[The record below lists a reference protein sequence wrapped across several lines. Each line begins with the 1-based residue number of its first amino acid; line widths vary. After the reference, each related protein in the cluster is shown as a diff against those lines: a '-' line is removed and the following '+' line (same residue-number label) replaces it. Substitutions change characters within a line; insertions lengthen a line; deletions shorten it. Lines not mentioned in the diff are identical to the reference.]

1 MQNQSIK
8 QINRIN
14 PNPNVYGGLTCRTY
28 KPSRTGGAIK
38 LPSIIKLFVK
48 KKERERKEKR
58 CNKINFDLINV
69 YRALNDNDDDIII

>member
-14 PNPNVYGGLTCRTY
+14 PNPNIYGGLTCRTY

-38 LPSIIKLFVK
+38 LPNIIKLFVK
-48 KKERERKEKR
+48 KKKKREKK
-58 CNKINFDLINV
+58 
-69 YRALNDNDDDIII
+69 NDVIKSISI